1 VSREFDVEPGTIL
14 AVLAVVIS
22 ILSLVAAILTAGR
35 QALLAQRA
43 NDASALVELFREYRS
58 QPLASAR
65 RDVRDHVKEWEPAK
79 GVEGLP
85 QDVKGLLWFFD
96 NLGVLVAHG
105 VVESGPVIGWLGGSA
120 VVVWDLL
127 EPFIVAERASRS
139 RGLDPNRYQEYF
151 ENLVMLIRKTPP
163 EEARGLDKLWRLPR
177 RTRNQEPARSEG
189 QTAPA
194 SDDV

>member
-1 VSREFDVEPGTIL
+1 VDTAATL
-14 AVLAVVIS
+14 AVLALLIS
-22 ILSLVAAILTAGR
+22 LLSLFAAVVTARR

-65 RDVRDHVKEWEPAK
+65 RNVRDHIKEWAPEN

-85 QDVKGLLWFFD
+85 DDVRYLLWFFD

-120 VVVWDLL
+120 VSMWDLL
-127 EPFIVAERASRS
+127 QPFILAERTNRP

-151 ENLVMLIRKTPP
+151 ENL
-163 EEARGLDKLWRLPR
+163 
-177 RTRNQEPARSEG
+177 
-189 QTAPA
+189 
-194 SDDV
+194 